1 MTPARS
7 RLPNRR
13 PAYTETLE
21 VDGQAFEATV
31 GFDPESGQPRE
42 LFLTAGKEG
51 SMLNAMLADAA
62 VVVLVAL
69 QSGIL
74 AAALAKSIGRLPA
87 GPVTPAD
94 LEGPRPGRVPASP
107 IGAAPESGR
116 VTSHAPTS
124 AAERQ
129 RRHRER
135 KRRGLVLAHAEV
147 PDRIVEALA
156 RSVGRLPAGP
166 VAPVELDHAPGQKV
180 PASPIAAALDLV
192 SVFERERAE

>member
-31 GFDPESGQPRE
+31 GFDPEGGSPRE

-51 SMLNAMLADAA
+51 SMLNALLPDAA
-62 VVVLVAL
+62 VVISIAL
-69 QSGIL
+69 QHDIP
-74 AAALAKSIGRLPA
+74 AAVLTKSVGRLPA

-107 IGAAPESGR
+107 IGAA
-116 VTSHAPTS
+116 
-124 AAERQ
+124 
-129 RRHRER
+129 
-135 KRRGLVLAHAEV
+135 
-147 PDRIVEALA
+147 
-156 RSVGRLPAGP
+156 
-166 VAPVELDHAPGQKV
+166 
-180 PASPIAAALDLV
+180 LDLV
-192 SVFERERAE
+192 VFFEWKPAK